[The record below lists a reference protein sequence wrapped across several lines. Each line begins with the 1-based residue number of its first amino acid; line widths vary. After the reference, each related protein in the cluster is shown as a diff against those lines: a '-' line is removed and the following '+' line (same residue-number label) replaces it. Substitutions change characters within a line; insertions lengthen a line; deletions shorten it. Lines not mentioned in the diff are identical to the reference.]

1 MPLNR
6 YMKPRCSSNSAGVPS
21 VLNFKAGILPPS
33 QPDTGGLLLRE
44 VDRKMNLLPRFRQ
57 VHAVTSS
64 PRAIALL
71 QCRFSAACTMNMAW
85 KRRPHEAGLN
95 SCGPQLIEAG

>member
-1 MPLNR
+1 MTECTQTQFAFQAHGSR
-6 YMKPRCSSNSAGVPS
+6 QVTAQFDGGTMTSDA
-21 VLNFKAGILPPS
+21 
-33 QPDTGGLLLRE
+33 GGLLLRE

-71 QCRFSAACTMNMAW
+71 QCRFSVACTMNMAW

-95 SCGPQLIEAG
+95 SCGPQLIEVG